1 MACFSEILV
10 CYYLKFM
17 ARFGMQT
24 ARKCHTEKGLV
35 CTFGRCY
42 LTGCPLALA
51 SPLSLLHSRVPVNDL
66 CLSIFNDLFSNK
78 CLRYLTRLA
87 RCQCSTIF
95 TSVSVLQND
104 HIGIFKVKKQKTKNI
119 KSSCHL
125 EEYFWESLKDS
136 LYVLALVTLF
146 HHLYSKDIME
156 VGLDLGILKH
166 TTLEDSPC
174 VVRVTTAFHACQ
186 LILCL

>member
-1 MACFSEILV
+1 MSHRERACLCFWSTLPEWLPVSLGMPSEPAALP
-10 CYYLKFM
+10 CL
-17 ARFGMQT
+17 
-24 ARKCHTEKGLV
+24 
-35 CTFGRCY
+35 
-42 LTGCPLALA
+42 PL
-51 SPLSLLHSRVPVNDL
+51 NDL

-78 CLRYLTRLA
+78 CLRYLMRLA

-104 HIGIFKVKKQKTKNI
+104 HIAIFKVKKQKTKNI

-136 LYVLALVTLF
+136 LYLLALVTLF
-146 HHLYSKDIME
+146 CHLYSKDIME

-166 TTLEDSPC
+166 TPLEDSPC